1 MMTNVYL
8 IALVL
13 GGITLVATVALGK
26 GDAADRRRGPL
37 TSPRFWTF
45 GLTFFGLTGLVLEAL
60 GVGDGPLQVALTAI
74 AVGLGT
80 GALAHVILGGL
91 GRSETSTAA
100 DERDFI
106 GKTGRVLV
114 PFAAGDLGKVRL
126 TIKGTTVDVLART
139 DEAEPFVAG
148 EAALVIHMQDT
159 VAAVLRPAP
168 SDE

>member
-1 MMTNVYL
+1 MMTNLYL
-8 IALVL
+8 FALVL

-26 GDAADRRRGPL
+26 GDAPTRRRSPL
-37 TSPRFWTF
+37 ASPRFWTF

-60 GVGDGPLQVALTAI
+60 RVVDEAHLVAGLAA
-74 AVGLGT
+74 AVGVCT
-80 GALAHVILGGL
+80 GVLAHAILGGL

-100 DERDFI
+100 DERDFV

-114 PFAAGDLGKVRL
+114 PFGADGLGKVRL

-148 EAALVIHMQDT
+148 ETALIIHMQDT
-159 VAAVLRPAP
+159 VAAVLRPAS
-168 SDE
+168 SDA